1 MWVVKLG
8 GSLISSPELSPWISA
23 LTVRGNTP
31 LVVVPGGGP
40 FADEVRRV
48 QQARCFDDATA
59 HRMAVLAT
67 EQYGMM
73 LCALSDRLV
82 PAATAG
88 EIRDAQRAGQVPV
101 WMAGAMTR
109 NAPDIEAGWDV
120 SSDSLAAWLA
130 AKLAA
135 SALILIKSAQPS
147 ERATT
152 AGELS
157 RSGLVDPAFPGMVRG
172 AAFAIR
178 CLGPGGQPEF
188 ARALA
193 EGSLPGIAIAPE

>member
-8 GSLISSPELSPWISA
+8 GSLIFSPELSPWISA
-23 LTVRGNTP
+23 LTAPGNTP

-48 QQARCFDDATA
+48 QKARHFDDATA

-73 LCALSDRLV
+73 IGALSDHLV

-88 EIRDAQRAGQVPV
+88 EIHDARRAGRVPV

-109 NAPDIEAGWDV
+109 NAPDIDACWDV

-130 AKLAA
+130 GKLAA
-135 SALILIKSAQPS
+135 SALILIKSAPPPGHS
-147 ERATT
+147 VT
-152 AGELS
+152 ASALS
-157 RSGLVDPAFPGMVRG
+157 QSGLVDPAFPRMVRG
-172 AAFAIR
+172 ARYDIR
-178 CLGPGGQPEF
+178 CLGPGGQAEF
-188 ARALA
+188 AQGLRD
-193 EGSLPGIAIAPE
+193 GRSPGGAVVPE

>member
-8 GSLISSPELSPWISA
+8 GSLIFSPELSPWISA
-23 LTVRGNTP
+23 LTAPGNTP

-48 QQARCFDDATA
+48 QKARSFDDAMA

-67 EQYGMM
+67 EQYGLM
-73 LCALSDRLV
+73 LCTFSDRLV
-82 PAATAG
+82 PAATAS
-88 EIRDAQRAGQVPV
+88 EIRNIQQAGRVPV
-101 WMAGAMTR
+101 WMAGMMTR
-109 NAPDIEAGWDV
+109 NAADIEACWDV

-130 AKLAA
+130 VKLAA
-135 SALILIKSAQPS
+135 SALLLIKSAQPPKNLV
-147 ERATT
+147 T
-152 AGELS
+152 ASALS
-157 RSGLVDPAFPGMVRG
+157 QSGLVDPAFPGMVRG

-193 EGSLPGIAIAPE
+193 DGTLPGVAIAPE

>member
-8 GSLISSPELSPWISA
+8 GSLIFSPELSPWISA
-23 LTVRGNTP
+23 LTVPGNAP

-48 QQARCFDDATA
+48 QQARRFDDATA

-67 EQYGMM
+67 EQYGLL
-73 LCALSDRLV
+73 LCAFSDRLV
-82 PAATAG
+82 PAATAS
-88 EIRDAQRAGQVPV
+88 EIRAAQRAGHVPI

-109 NAPDIEAGWDV
+109 DATDIEACWDV

-130 AKLAA
+130 VKLAA
-135 SALILIKSAQPS
+135 SALILIKSAQPP
-147 ERATT
+147 ERAIT

-157 RSGLVDPAFPGMVRG
+157 RSGLVDPVFPGMVRG

-193 EGSLPGIAIAPE
+193 DGTLPGVAIAPE